1 MDTPTSKLSTP
12 VKYRSDRFKPP
23 VKAILEWTSKD
34 LVRLSVI
41 RSDGKDEVIVEEPVQ
56 HVQDFKIFQN
66 VVSMKLNTVTYTME
80 AMSSTPSSL
89 KDWVQL
95 LQEKGVTVHRLG
107 FGTVVA
113 FALLI
118 SAGILLFAVIADAL
132 TK

>member
-1 MDTPTSKLSTP
+1 MDTPTSKLLTP

-23 VKAILEWTSKD
+23 VKAILEWTSND

-80 AMSSTPSSL
+80 TMSSTPSSL